1 MKFLLKTSLPYQLSF
16 VVLGFVCV
24 TSTSTRMYMYEQE
37 HMGEYSCQWLDV
49 FMLIDSWW
57 WLCIKKY
64 CEVPAKIEEEDSSTC
79 KHIC

>member
-57 WLCIKKY
+57 
-64 CEVPAKIEEEDSSTC
+64 
-79 KHIC
+79 